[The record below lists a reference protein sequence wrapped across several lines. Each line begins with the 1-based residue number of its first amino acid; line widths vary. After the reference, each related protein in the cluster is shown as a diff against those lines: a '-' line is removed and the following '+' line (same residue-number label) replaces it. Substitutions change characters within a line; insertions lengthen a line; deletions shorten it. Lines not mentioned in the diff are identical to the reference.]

1 MSMGPMVRPPT
12 FVRCLL
18 DAEHELVQ
26 GHVGAAGCS
35 LRSSPAVVTAGGA
48 EVPSC

>member
-1 MSMGPMVRPPT
+1 MAPMVSPPT

-26 GHVGAAGCS
+26 GHVGAAGRS
-35 LRSSPAVVTAGGA
+35 LRSPPAVVTEGGA
-48 EVPSC
+48 EILSC